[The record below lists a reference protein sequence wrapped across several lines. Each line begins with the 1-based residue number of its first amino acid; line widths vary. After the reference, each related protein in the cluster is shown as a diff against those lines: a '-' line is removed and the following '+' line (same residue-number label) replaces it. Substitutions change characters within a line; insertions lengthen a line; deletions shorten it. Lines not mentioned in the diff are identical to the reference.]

1 MPELISHTI
10 AIGLAIAV
18 VVSLAAVLNV
28 VREQNQS
35 SLAEAM
41 AENVC
46 HQIKLAAEQL
56 SPSSQSSTVQL
67 TLPNKIGGEPYSA
80 RASGHT
86 ITITSASASHS
97 CVAGTPVQLS
107 GAAYGGTTQLV
118 LSENT
123 IMMSG

>member
-28 VREQNQS
+28 VREQNQL

-56 SPSSQSSTVQL
+56 SPSSQPSTVQL
-67 TLPNKIGGEPYSA
+67 ALPNKIGGESYA
-80 RASGHT
+80 INAHNRT
-86 ITITSASASHS
+86 ITVTSASANHS
-97 CVAGTPVQLS
+97 CIVGTGAQLS
-107 GAAYGGTTQLV
+107 GGASGTTRLTFV
-118 LSENT
+118 KNEIMLS
-123 IMMSG
+123 SV